1 MVKYPIDKPLVTGVF
16 NQLCLLCL
24 LVFVNEFSVIEI
36 PMKCPHKIMFVES
49 SESFIILIL

>member
-1 MVKYPIDKPLVTGVF
+1 MVKYPIDKPLVNGVF